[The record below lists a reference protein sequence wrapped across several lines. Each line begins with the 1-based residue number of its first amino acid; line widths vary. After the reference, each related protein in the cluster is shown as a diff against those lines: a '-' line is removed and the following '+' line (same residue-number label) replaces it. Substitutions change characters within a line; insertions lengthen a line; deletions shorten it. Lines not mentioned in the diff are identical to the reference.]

1 MGGPRKNP
9 EATEAVVPA
18 KEKKEK
24 KSSNTFKKFWDGY
37 KDKIRNAS
45 EREQNIAEEAA
56 KAAWESK

>member
-1 MGGPRKNP
+1 MGRPRKNP

-18 KEKKEK
+18 KEKK
-24 KSSNTFKKFWDGY
+24 SSNTFNKFWDGY
-37 KDKIRNAS
+37 KEKIRNAS

>member
-1 MGGPRKNP
+1 MGRPRKNP
-9 EATEAVVPA
+9 ESTEAVVPA

-24 KSSNTFKKFWDGY
+24 KSFTAFWDGY
-37 KDKIRNAS
+37 KEKIRNAS